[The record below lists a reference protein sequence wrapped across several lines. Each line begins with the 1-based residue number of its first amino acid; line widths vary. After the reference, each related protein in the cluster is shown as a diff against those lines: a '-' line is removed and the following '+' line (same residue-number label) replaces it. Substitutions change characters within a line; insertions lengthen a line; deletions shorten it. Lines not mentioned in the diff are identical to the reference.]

1 MNKIVLATI
10 ILCLAITQF
19 HTQAFAQST
28 SSSFIIHEVKAG
40 ESLWKIANKYN
51 QTVSSIQKRNGL
63 STDQI
68 VPGQSL
74 LIPGT
79 TYTISRGESLWT
91 IANRHSLSVRQLA
104 RFNGMKDPSV
114 VRAGAKIYIPQY
126 KKHRIMTGA
135 YMVPKNKESDQS
147 LLRNYRPLVS
157 QIGVFEYHPD
167 WNGNLSSLQAITA
180 ITEGWKQHMVPV
192 AVITNLSA
200 KGFDHQLA
208 HHILNNPSL
217 RKKLINNIERLLRY
231 NDFKGVNIDFEG
243 VRSEDRTALNLFMKE
258 LANKLQPSGFTVSI
272 AVPPKQGDRYP
283 SHFAG
288 YDYAALGKVVDYMF
302 LMTYDWH
309 WFGGPPGPIAP
320 INQVRA
326 TLNYAVNTVPKQ
338 KLFLGIAMYAYDWI
352 YLRNGATKGISRSQ
366 NEAVKLAMDH
376 GAPIM
381 YDLSSK
387 SPYFFYTDK
396 KGNKHVVWFE
406 DARSMIAK
414 YRLISQY
421 GIRGMG
427 GWKLGLPFPQAEA
440 MLRQMFWIEKP

>member
-1 MNKIVLATI
+1 
-10 ILCLAITQF
+10 
-19 HTQAFAQST
+19 
-28 SSSFIIHEVKAG
+28 
-40 ESLWKIANKYN
+40 
-51 QTVSSIQKRNGL
+51 
-63 STDQI
+63 
-68 VPGQSL
+68 
-74 LIPGT
+74 
-79 TYTISRGESLWT
+79 
-91 IANRHSLSVRQLA
+91 
-104 RFNGMKDPSV
+104 
-114 VRAGAKIYIPQY
+114 
-126 KKHRIMTGA
+126 
-135 YMVPKNKESDQS
+135 
-147 LLRNYRPLVS
+147 
-157 QIGVFEYHPD
+157 
-167 WNGNLSSLQAITA
+167 
-180 ITEGWKQHMVPV
+180 MVPV

-231 NDFKGVNIDFEG
+231 NDFKGVNIDFEE

-258 LANKLQPSGFTVSI
+258 LANKLRPSGFTVFIS
-272 AVPPKQGDRYP
+272 VPPKQGDRYP

-309 WFGGPPGPIAP
+309 CFGGPPGPIAP

-352 YLRNGATKGISRSQ
+352 YLRNGATKGTSHSQ

-376 GAPIM
+376 GSSII
-381 YDLSSK
+381 YDPSSK

-406 DARSMIAK
+406 DARSIIAK

-440 MLRQMFWIEKP
+440 MLRQIFWVENRKYVLSHLPKSGRGSYLLFYA